1 MMMAWV
7 GYTTIDSLTKL
18 QHFLQSCQTTTSQ
31 YFMRWLDR
39 GSVFNAQPSLDSLS
53 PMGQLFDSDREL
65 RWRFQ
70 GGRYSVL
77 LLSNV
82 DTPGAEQPLTLHDCC
97 FQPIGNAWKTQT
109 FNAHVYP
116 ETETRLPAPIA
127 TNGVNIHQR
136 HFIDRATATVHFT
149 ALVVASSASKKEDS

>member
-1 MMMAWV
+1 MMAWV
-7 GYTTIDSLTKL
+7 GHTMIDSLTKL
-18 QHFLQSCQTTTSQ
+18 QKFLQSCQTTTSQ
-31 YFMRWLDR
+31 YFMRWPDCVS
-39 GSVFNAQPSLDSLS
+39 GFKAQPLPNNLS

-82 DTPGAEQPLTLHDCC
+82 DDPVAEQPLTFHNCC

-136 HFIDRATATVHFT
+136 FFIDRATATVHFT
-149 ALVVASSASKKEDS
+149 ALAVAPSAIKQEDS